1 MLQTYQITRKHRED
15 ASFALSRPQFPC
27 HDPRLRF
34 LPRYSTATFA
44 FVPLSGDQDEDE
56 LELTSGNEGATDATT
71 LTDYLNALPDAP
83 STESFSSDWTPSDSE
98 FSSDY
103 DWTFEK
109 FEERNA
115 RRRRAR
121 LERLDD
127 QTLHSHYSGNSTCT
141 DEECWDAKETELLAH
156 QDSPKLCVLVIAPPH
171 RIAVALQS
179 AVCHRLACGI
189 SQPVV
194 GLVIAPDSPT
204 VQLAV
209 AWPERIDT
217 IDGGL
222 VSPFN
227 NQARGLTDIVHS
239 LTCISRSQLQAQVA
253 LLWHTTYATR
263 SLHCCW
269 QHRC

>member
-1 MLQTYQITRKHRED
+1 MSQGGVSSSIRIVSTNPLQVLQTYHITRKHRED
-15 ASFALSRPQFPC
+15 APFALSRPQCPC

-56 LELTSGNEGATDATT
+56 LESTSGNESATNATT

-83 STESFSSDWTPSDSE
+83 STESSSSEWTPSDSE
-98 FSSDY
+98 FSSEY
-103 DWTFEK
+103 DWTLEK

-115 RRRRAR
+115 RRRRAQ
-121 LERLDD
+121 LERLNN
-127 QTLHSHYSGNSTCT
+127 QTLYSHYSGNSTCT
-141 DEECWDAKETELLAH
+141 DEECGDTEETELLAH
-156 QDSPKLCVLVIAPPH
+156 QDLPKLCVLVIAPPH

-194 GLVIAPDSPT
+194 GLVVAPDSPT

-227 NQARGLTDIVHS
+227 D
-239 LTCISRSQLQAQVA
+239 QV
-253 LLWHTTYATR
+253 
-263 SLHCCW
+263 
-269 QHRC
+269 